1 MEVAFNELA
10 VGLLAIVVPAVL
22 AVAKVL
28 QEALISWLK
37 TKFGFFVP
45 DEVIRTYLNEAI
57 QNGIKF
63 ATNKVKETDLV
74 VTFDNKFVGLA
85 VDYVADRVP
94 DALKRFG
101 ITPEKLAD
109 MVRARL

>member
-10 VGLLAIVVPAVL
+10 VGLLAIVVPTVL

-85 VDYVADRVP
+85 VDYIADRVP
-94 DALKRFG
+94 DALKRFE

-109 MVRARL
+109 MIKARL